1 MPYPYA
7 SDREEILSRLRKIEG
22 QVRGIQR
29 MVGEDAYCVDVLTQ
43 ISAVRSGIE
52 KVALRLLGEHM
63 RGCVSDAISEKG
75 SGKGK
80 NAGGDEKIDEVVR
93 VVERFLQA

>member
-1 MPYPYA
+1 VPYPYA

-63 RGCVSDAISEKG
+63 RGCVSDALAAKDSG
-75 SGKGK
+75 RGKG
-80 NAGGDEKIDEVVR
+80 AGEEKIDEVVR
-93 VVERFLQA
+93 VVERFLQS